1 MGVMSYEETP
11 DVSCMAVTPACS
23 KGALGTWRS
32 QCSARTLSRD
42 HAAFEEGTSSLVNR
56 RGRGVCRSVL
66 KLRRGFG
73 KTHEGKPRSEPDW
86 GNPTVRDR
94 RGACGIVV
102 SMGAGLRPNGKLLDR
117 PPDPAVTCAP
127 HFYPDRARAC
137 GYHTSFHLL
146 LLFVVSA
153 LLAALAGCL
162 MAACSGVVAP
172 DVFSPLLATEVI
184 LWVAVGGRGTI
195 GGPVIAAVAFTLL
208 KQRVSSYSTELWPLL
223 LGALFLG
230 CVLFLPDGLRARK
243 AAINLRRFWRAMT
256 ARRALS
262 GRAVRE
268 EGGNG

>member
-32 QCSARTLSRD
+32 QCSARTLSRA
-42 HAAFEEGTSSLVNR
+42 HAALAAGTSSLVNR

-66 KLRRGFG
+66 KLRRESG

-127 HFYPDRARAC
+127 HFYPDHMREKLKPMLFDDEYVEQARAARPSPVAKARRSDQAKAKDASRLTED
-137 GYHTSFHLL
+137 GLPVHSFRTLL
-146 LLFVVSA
+146 
-153 LLAALAGCL
+153 
-162 MAACSGVVAP
+162 
-172 DVFSPLLATEVI
+172 DDLATLAYNVCHTPLNPEARIVMI
-184 LWVAVGGRGTI
+184 TRPTPI
-195 GGPVIAAVAFTLL
+195 QEKAFRLL
-208 KQRVSSYSTELWPLL
+208 NVSPACTQ
-223 LGALFLG
+223 
-230 CVLFLPDGLRARK
+230 
-243 AAINLRRFWRAMT
+243 
-256 ARRALS
+256 
-262 GRAVRE
+262 
-268 EGGNG
+268 

>member
-127 HFYPDRARAC
+127 HFYPDHLREAWRELMFADTEQQAKATRDPVAPAKRSASAQAKAATHC
-137 GYHTSFHLL
+137 LSDGTPAHSFATLM
-146 LLFVVSA
+146 A
-153 LLAALAGCL
+153 ELANLVRNTCRTPNAGPDAPTFELTTTPEPTHERALAL
-162 MAACSGVVAP
+162 V
-172 DVFSPLLATEVI
+172 
-184 LWVAVGGRGTI
+184 
-195 GGPVIAAVAFTLL
+195 
-208 KQRVSSYSTELWPLL
+208 Q
-223 LGALFLG
+223 
-230 CVLFLPDGLRARK
+230 
-243 AAINLRRFWRAMT
+243 AIHP
-256 ARRALS
+256 
-262 GRAVRE
+262 
-268 EGGNG
+268 